1 MGDSGCMKQEHSF
14 QATVPQTM
22 CTVAF
27 LVPGKA
33 IQKSEDF
40 HWKSYMYAGQQ
51 FFFLI
56 IFISPEYRSA
66 KLLTLLPSPNIHTI
80 LLLP

>member
-1 MGDSGCMKQEHSF
+1 MFHTAAISQECSF
-14 QATVPQTM
+14 QASFPQIM
-22 CTVAF
+22 CTVTF

-51 FFFLI
+51 FFFFNYI
-56 IFISPEYRSA
+56 YFPRIQKR
-66 KLLTLLPSPNIHTI
+66 
-80 LLLP
+80 

>member
-1 MGDSGCMKQEHSF
+1 MFHTAAISQERSF
-14 QATVPQTM
+14 QATFPQIM
-22 CTVAF
+22 CTVTF

-66 KLLTLLPSPNIHTI
+66 KLLTLLPSSNIHTI